1 VILLREA
8 LMSTTPKTRRVAFL
22 TTAVIVSFSLTLLG
36 CGVAILSGTLPLR
49 SIGAADR
56 TDIGSMLLA
65 SPILILVLALI
76 FEATRIALKTSPLPE
91 PQPIG
96 RLAPLPN
103 RWHE

>member
-8 LMSTTPKTRRVAFL
+8 LMSTTQKARRVAFL
-22 TTAVIVSFSLTLLG
+22 TTAAIVSFSLALLG
-36 CGVAILSGTLPLR
+36 CGIAMLSDALPLR
-49 SIGAADR
+49 SMAAADR

-65 SPILILVLALI
+65 SPILILILALI
-76 FEATRIALKTSPLPE
+76 FEATRIALRTAPLPE

-96 RLAPLPN
+96 RLAPLSN